1 MKREDFYAYYHHQIE
16 LATLKKKSR
25 RGILTQEEKTRMRAL
40 DASQHDE
47 RHTLAEMIGKC
58 GDPQTRIMLVMRFLD
73 FRSWA
78 EIAQAMGGGNKSSG
92 CRMRVERYI
101 KRVGRLD

>member
-25 RGILTQEEKTRMRAL
+25 RGILTTEEKSRMREL
-40 DASQHDE
+40 DTSQHDE
-47 RHTLAEMIGKC
+47 RLDLSIKIGEC
-58 GDPQTRIMLVMRFLD
+58 SDPQTRMMLVMRFLD

-101 KRVGRLD
+101 KRVDLRN

>member
-25 RGILTQEEKTRMRAL
+25 RGILTTEEKSRMREL
-40 DASQHDE
+40 DTSQHDE
-47 RHTLAEMIGKC
+47 RLDLAIKIGEC
-58 GDPQTRIMLVMRFLD
+58 SDPQTRMMLVMRFLD

-101 KRVGRLD
+101 KRVDLRN

>member
-25 RGILTQEEKTRMRAL
+25 RGILTPEEKSRMRAL
-40 DASQHDE
+40 DTSQHDE
-47 RHTLAEMIGKC
+47 RLDLAIKIGEC
-58 GDPQTRIMLVMRFLD
+58 ADPQTRMMLVMRFLD

>member
-25 RGILTQEEKTRMRAL
+25 RGILNPEQKSRMRAL

-47 RHTLAEMIGKC
+47 RLDLAMMIGEC
-58 GDPQTRIMLVMRFLD
+58 TDPQTRMMMVMRFLD

-101 KRVGRLD
+101 QRVDRRG

>member
-1 MKREDFYAYYHHQIE
+1 MKREDFYAYYHHQSE
-16 LATLKKKSR
+16 HATLKKKSR
-25 RGILTQEEKTRMRAL
+25 RGILTTEEKSRMREL
-40 DASQHDE
+40 DTSQHDE
-47 RHTLAEMIGKC
+47 RLDLSIKIGEC
-58 GDPQTRIMLVMRFLD
+58 SDPQTRMMLVMRFLD

-101 KRVGRLD
+101 KRVDLRN

>member
-25 RGILTQEEKTRMRAL
+25 RGILTPEQKSRMRAL
-40 DASQHDE
+40 DASQNDE
-47 RHTLAEMIGKC
+47 RLDLAMTIGEC
-58 GDPQTRIMLVMRFLD
+58 TDPQTRTMLFMRFLD

-78 EIAQAMGGGNKSSG
+78 EIAQAMGGGNKASG

-101 KRVGRLD
+101 QRVDRLG